1 MGQIAGPE
9 ARYAFIGTS
18 PMADD
23 SSIWRGARA
32 PSLEDLEA
40 LAAAAWENL
49 PDHFRQ
55 MCSDVIVRVD
65 DFATSEV
72 LSELGI
78 ESPFDLMGL
87 YQGVSLDK
95 RSFSDL
101 PRQPDMVFLY
111 RRAILDYWAD
121 SNESLGDIV
130 THVLV
135 HEIGHHFGFS
145 DDDMHRIEAEAK
157 A

>member
-1 MGQIAGPE
+1 M
-9 ARYAFIGTS
+9 T
-18 PMADD
+18 DNLN
-23 SSIWRGARA
+23 WRDARA
-32 PSLEDLEA
+32 PSLEDFER
-40 LAAAAWENL
+40 LAAEAWERL
-49 PDHFRQ
+49 PEHFRQ
-55 MCSDVIVRVD
+55 LCNDVIVRID
-65 DFATSEV
+65 DFATDEV
-72 LSELGI
+72 LQELGI

-121 SNESLGDIV
+121 SDDTLGDIV

-145 DDDMHRIEAEAK
+145 DEDMERIEASAK
-157 A
+157 S

>member
-1 MGQIAGPE
+1 M
-9 ARYAFIGTS
+9 T
-18 PMADD
+18 DNLN
-23 SSIWRGARA
+23 WRDARA
-32 PSLEDLEA
+32 PSLEDFER
-40 LAAAAWENL
+40 LAAEAWERL
-49 PDHFRQ
+49 PEHFRQ
-55 MCSDVIVRVD
+55 LCNDVIVRID
-65 DFATSEV
+65 DFATDEV
-72 LSELGI
+72 LQELGI

-121 SNESLGDIV
+121 SDDTLGDIV

-145 DDDMHRIEAEAK
+145 DEEMERIEASAK
-157 A
+157 S